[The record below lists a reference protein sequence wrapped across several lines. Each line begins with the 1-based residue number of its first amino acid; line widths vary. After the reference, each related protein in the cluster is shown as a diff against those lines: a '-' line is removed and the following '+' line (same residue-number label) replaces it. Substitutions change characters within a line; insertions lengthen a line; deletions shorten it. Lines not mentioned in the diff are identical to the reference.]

1 VPEPYAR
8 DVKTS
13 PRAAVDLTP
22 FRDAAARFAS
32 GVTVAAA
39 AHRGMHHAIT
49 ATAFASLSLEPPMV
63 LLALDRAGQL
73 IGLVRDSGHVGL
85 SVLSAEQETIGRRA
99 STRGRALQPL
109 VDEAPTTTAV
119 TGAPLL
125 LGALAWFDCE
135 VESISEH
142 GDHAII
148 VGRVVAAAS
157 TDGEPLLYF
166 ARRYHRLG
174 PQLGDAAVKR

>member
-1 VPEPYAR
+1 MRATPN
-8 DVKTS
+8 
-13 PRAAVDLTP
+13 AAVDATL
-22 FRDAAARFAS
+22 FRDAASRFAS

-39 AHRGMHHAIT
+39 SHDGMTHAIT
-49 ATAFASLSLEPPMV
+49 ATAFASLSLDPPLV

-73 IGLVRDSGHVGL
+73 IGLVRSCGCVGL
-85 SVLSAEQETIGRRA
+85 SVLSEGQETIGRHT
-99 STRGRALQPL
+99 SVPGRTPGPL

-157 TDGEPLLYF
+157 TDGQPLLYF
-166 ARRYHRLG
+166 ARRYHSLG
-174 PQLGDAAVKR
+174 GQLGEAPVKR

>member
-1 VPEPYAR
+1 L
-8 DVKTS
+8 VKAD
-13 PRAAVDLTP
+13 PRAPVEAAL
-22 FRDAAARFAS
+22 FREAASRFAS

-39 AHRGMHHAIT
+39 THGGMHHAIT
-49 ATAFASLSLEPPMV
+49 ATAFASLSLDPPLV

-73 IGLVRDSGHVGL
+73 IGLVRHSGNVGL
-85 SVLSAEQETIGRRA
+85 SVLSAEQEAIGRRA
-99 STRGRALQPL
+99 SMPGRAPQRL
-109 VDEAPTTTAV
+109 VEEAPTTTAV

-125 LGALAWFDCE
+125 VGALAWFDCE

-157 TDGEPLLYF
+157 TDGDPLLYF
-166 ARRYHRLG
+166 ARRYHGLGPRLG
-174 PQLGDAAVKR
+174 EAPAKR

>member
-1 VPEPYAR
+1 VKATPQVP
-8 DVKTS
+8 
-13 PRAAVDLTP
+13 VDATL
-22 FRDAAARFAS
+22 FRDAASRFAS

-39 AHRGMHHAIT
+39 THAGGHHAIT
-49 ATAFASLSLEPPMV
+49 ATAFASLSLEPPLV

-73 IGLVRDSGHVGL
+73 IGLVRHSGSVGL
-85 SVLSAEQETIGRRA
+85 SVLSAEQEAIGRRA
-99 STRGRALQPL
+99 SIPGRALQTL
-109 VDEAPTTTAV
+109 VEEAPTTTAL

-174 PQLGDAAVKR
+174 TQLGEAPAKR

>member
-1 VPEPYAR
+1 MTATPLAP
-8 DVKTS
+8 
-13 PRAAVDLTP
+13 VDATV

-39 AHRGMHHAIT
+39 AHEGQHHAIT
-49 ATAFASLSLEPPMV
+49 ATAFASLSLEPPLV

-73 IGLVRDSGHVGL
+73 IGLVRSSGHVGL
-85 SVLSAEQETIGRRA
+85 SVLSVDQETIGRRA
-99 STRGRALQPL
+99 STRGRDLHTE
-109 VDEAPTTTAV
+109 VDEAPTTTAL

-125 LGALAWFDCE
+125 IGALAWFDCE
-135 VESISEH
+135 LESISEH

-166 ARRYHRLG
+166 ARSYFGLG
-174 PQLGDAAVKR
+174 AQLGQPGVLR

>member
-1 VPEPYAR
+1 
-8 DVKTS
+8 
-13 PRAAVDLTP
+13 VDPTV

-85 SVLSAEQETIGRRA
+85 SVLSAEQEAIGRLA
-99 STRGRALQPL
+99 STGGRALQPL
-109 VDEAPTTTAV
+109 VEEAPTATAL

-125 LGALAWFDCE
+125 VGALAWFDCE
-135 VESISEH
+135 VESIAEH

-148 VGRVVAAAS
+148 VGRVVAASS
-157 TDGEPLLYF
+157 TEGEPLLYF

-174 PQLGDAAVKR
+174 AQLGQAGVKR

>member
-1 VPEPYAR
+1 
-8 DVKTS
+8 
-13 PRAAVDLTP
+13 
-22 FRDAAARFAS
+22 
-32 GVTVAAA
+32 VTVAAA
-39 AHRGMHHAIT
+39 AHGGMQHAIT
-49 ATAFASLSLEPPMV
+49 ATAFASLSLDPPLV

-73 IGLVRDSGHVGL
+73 IGLVRQSGCVGL
-85 SVLSAEQETIGRRA
+85 SVLSDEQEAIGRSA
-99 STRGRALQPL
+99 SIPGRALQPL
-109 VDEAPTTTAV
+109 VEESPTTTAI

-148 VGRVVAAAS
+148 VGRVVAAAL
-157 TDGEPLLYF
+157 TEGEPLLYF

-174 PQLGDAAVKR
+174 AQLSERPVKR

>member
-1 VPEPYAR
+1 MKATPHAP
-8 DVKTS
+8 
-13 PRAAVDLTP
+13 VDPTV

-39 AHRGMHHAIT
+39 AHRGMRHAIT
-49 ATAFASLSLEPPMV
+49 ATAFASLSLDPPMV

-73 IGLVRDSGHVGL
+73 IGLVRDSGCVGL
-85 SVLSAEQETIGRRA
+85 SVLSAAQEATGRRA
-99 STRGRALQPL
+99 STRGRSLQPL

-125 LGALAWFDCE
+125 TGALAWFDCE

-148 VGRVVAAAS
+148 VGRVVAAGS
-157 TDGEPLLYF
+157 SDGEPLLYF

-174 PQLGDAAVKR
+174 PALGQAPVKR

>member
-1 VPEPYAR
+1 MKAVPH
-8 DVKTS
+8 
-13 PRAAVDLTP
+13 AAVDGTV

-39 AHRGMHHAIT
+39 AHEGLHHAIT
-49 ATAFASLSLEPPMV
+49 ATAFASLSIDPPMV

-73 IGLVRDSGHVGL
+73 IGLVRAGGHVGL
-85 SVLSAEQETIGRRA
+85 SVLAADQEQIGRRA
-99 STRGRALQPL
+99 STRGRRPQAL

-125 LGALAWFDCE
+125 IGALAWFDCE

-157 TDGEPLLYF
+157 TTGQPLLYF
-166 ARRYHRLG
+166 ERRYHRLG
-174 PQLGDAAVKR
+174 AQLGEPGVTR

>member
-1 VPEPYAR
+1 MRATPN
-8 DVKTS
+8 
-13 PRAAVDLTP
+13 AAVDATS
-22 FRDAAARFAS
+22 FRDAASRFAS

-39 AHRGMHHAIT
+39 SHGGMHHAIT
-49 ATAFASLSLEPPMV
+49 ATAFASLSLDPPLV

-73 IGLVRDSGHVGL
+73 IGLVRHSGCVGL
-85 SVLSAEQETIGRRA
+85 SVLAADQEAIGRSA
-99 STRGRALQPL
+99 SLPGRSLQPL
-109 VDEAPTTTAV
+109 VEEAPTTTAV
-119 TGAPLL
+119 TSAPLL

-157 TDGEPLLYF
+157 TDGEPLLYYS
-166 ARRYHRLG
+166 RRYHRIG
-174 PQLGDAAVKR
+174 AALSETPATR

>member
-1 VPEPYAR
+1 M
-8 DVKTS
+8 D
-13 PRAAVDLTP
+13 AAL
-22 FRDAAARFAS
+22 FRDAASRFAS

-39 AHRGMHHAIT
+39 AHRGRHHAIT
-49 ATAFASLSLEPPMV
+49 ATAFASLSVDPPLV

-73 IGLVRDSGHVGL
+73 IGLVSASGCVGL
-85 SVLSAEQETIGRRA
+85 SVLSDEQEAVGRRA
-99 STRGRALQPL
+99 STSGRLPQPL
-109 VDEAPTTTAV
+109 VEEAPSTTAA

-148 VGRVVAAAS
+148 VGRVVAAAA
-157 TDGEPLLYF
+157 TDGAPLLYF

-174 PQLGDAAVKR
+174 DVLDERPAKR

>member
-1 VPEPYAR
+1 M
-8 DVKTS
+8 
-13 PRAAVDLTP
+13 RAARRPAVDATV
-22 FRDAAARFAS
+22 FRDAASRFAS

-39 AHRGMHHAIT
+39 AHDGLHHAIT
-49 ATAFASLSLEPPMV
+49 ATAFASLSIDPPMV

-73 IGLVRDSGHVGL
+73 IGLVRDSGRVGL
-85 SVLSAEQETIGRRA
+85 SVLSEAQEAIGRRTSA
-99 STRGRALQPL
+99 AGRVLHEG
-109 VDEAPTTTAV
+109 VEEAETTTAL

-125 LGALAWFDCE
+125 VGALAWFDCE

-157 TDGEPLLYF
+157 TDGEPLVYF
-166 ARRYHRLG
+166 GRRYRKLG
-174 PQLGDAAVKR
+174 PQLGEPGVSR